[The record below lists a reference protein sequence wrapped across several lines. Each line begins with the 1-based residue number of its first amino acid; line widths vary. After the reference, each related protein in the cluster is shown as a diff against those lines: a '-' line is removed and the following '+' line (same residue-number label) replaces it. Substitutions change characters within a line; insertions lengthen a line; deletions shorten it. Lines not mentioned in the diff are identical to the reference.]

1 MCWFRIGLGMF
12 GSDVERDITKRS
24 LVAQAC
30 VSGVPFNGFFFWK
43 WKFFCQVLI
52 ALAVAASGIRLTIF
66 VDNNIFSYAVTVL
79 WILTVTNAVNFQD
92 NMNGLCPGLGIICGW
107 FFAWHAGLEGQ
118 YLVASLAFLFS
129 GALFGFFPFNF
140 PKGCVFLGDG
150 GSHVVG
156 FLLSVL
162 AVLPD
167 FYSEASPY
175 KWLIITPVLVLFIPI
190 LLILLNYKFN
200 HLEKYFLI
208 LLTIVFFIATILS
221 LYHLGIE
228 QGFIQESMVC
238 DLKSGSNL
246 LSKEDILKQ
255 LQEKSVSCKDV
266 TFKIFGLSLT
276 TYNILI
282 SLLITIY
289 TTKIYLDYDKN

>member
-1 MCWFRIGLGMF
+1 MAENSKNL
-12 GSDVERDITKRS
+12 
-24 LVAQAC
+24 
-30 VSGVPFNGFFFWK
+30 
-43 WKFFCQVLI
+43 LI
-52 ALAVAASGIRLTIF
+52 KLIFLISIVALASAFFIEYKLGHQPCNLC
-66 VDNNIFSYAVTVL
+66 
-79 WILTVTNAVNFQD
+79 ILERI
-92 NMNGLCPGLGIICGW
+92 P
-107 FFAWHAGLEGQ
+107 
-118 YLVASLAFLFS
+118 YLLA
-129 GALFGFFPFNF
+129 
-140 PKGCVFLGDG
+140 
-150 GSHVVG
+150 
-156 FLLSVL
+156 
-162 AVLPD
+162 
-167 FYSEASPY
+167 
-175 KWLIITPVLVLFIPI
+175 I

-255 LQEKSVSCKDV
+255 LQEKNVSCKDV

-289 TTKIYLDYDKN
+289 TAKIYLDYDKN